1 MYFQRYAHSDA
12 PIKKPLI
19 GIDLV
24 PHLAFLVSVELL
36 KGIIY
41 LKLDHVLATKEKN
54 SVVFLSY
61 KNKTKSHKDCGQSHQ
76 LGILSFVKMHKKSLK
91 ILHRMG
97 HI

>member
-1 MYFQRYAHSDA
+1 MDFQRYAHSDA

-24 PHLAFLVSVELL
+24 PHLAFFVSVELL
-36 KGIIY
+36 KSIIC

-61 KNKTKSHKDCGQSHQ
+61 KNKPNLIKIVVNLTNLEYSR
-76 LGILSFVKMHKKSLK
+76 LSICTRNH
-91 ILHRMG
+91 
-97 HI
+97 